1 MQIEREVARRSASGE
16 YCRRLLGRLTAYGRR
31 VVLVW
36 LRSLHGMVGSIGSL
50 DAGLPNKNRG
60 VELGSSSGGGDT
72 DSSEWAERVDA
83 AVHDVFCRTRI
94 DELFDM
100 IHEFPDS
107 ERAVLE
113 LRTALEVT
121 QQHGLLA
128 SVLRDTLQR
137 RLLHPVGRQEG

>member
-1 MQIEREVARRSASGE
+1 MSYRGSA
-16 YCRRLLGRLTAYGRR
+16 
-31 VVLVW
+31 
-36 LRSLHGMVGSIGSL
+36 
-50 DAGLPNKNRG
+50 KNPAC
-60 VELGSSSGGGDT
+60 SSG
-72 DSSEWAERVDA
+72 AEDA